1 MYMASVRIKFR
12 PSTVEGKEGTLY
24 FQIIHKRVARTVFT
38 DCRVFTSEWD
48 NVSSSV
54 ITVGTEERKAYL
66 EMVASKLKWSMERFS
81 RIMAEKDTTKAEYTV
96 DDIVSEYNKQPD
108 CPTLF
113 NFIRSMITKK
123 TAAKRYGTAKTYRDS
138 LASFSSFRN
147 GKDIT
152 FDDLNEDIINQY
164 EAWMKN
170 KGLKRN
176 SSSCYLR
183 TFKTLYLKAVELGLT
198 EDKDIFRH
206 VFTGFATTTKRAISI
221 DAIKAI
227 RKLNL
232 ENNPA
237 LAFARDMF
245 MLSLYLQ
252 GMAFVDIAYLKK
264 SDIRNG
270 QLQYS
275 RKKTGQALTISWEK
289 PMQEI
294 VDAYSHLTKD
304 TPYLLPVITTQD
316 GTERKQYEKAEHN
329 VNRNLKKIGEMA
341 GLHIPLTTYVARHS
355 WASIMRD
362 MGNDITVVGKGLGH
376 SDIKTT
382 QIYLSTIDNSTIM
395 RANKRFLGRILK

>member
-1 MYMASVRIKFR
+1 MASVRIKFR

-24 FQIIHKRVARTVFT
+24 FQIIHKRVARSVFT

-48 NVSSSV
+48 SVSSSV
-54 ITVGTEERKAYL
+54 ITVGTDERKTYL
-66 EMVASKLKWSMERFS
+66 EMVASKLKWSMERFTKIIAG
-81 RIMAEKDTTKAEYTV
+81 REKGMADYSV
-96 DDIVSEYNKQPD
+96 DDIVSEYNRQPE

-123 TAAKRYGTAKTYRDS
+123 TAAKRDGTAKTYRDS

-183 TFKTLYLKAVELGLT
+183 TFKTLYLKAVELELT
-198 EDKDIFRH
+198 EDRDIFRH

-304 TPYLLPVITTQD
+304 TPYLLPIITKQD
-316 GTERKQYEKAEHN
+316 GTERKQYERMEHN

-382 QIYLSTIDNSTIM
+382 QIYLSTIDNSTVM

>member
-1 MYMASVRIKFR
+1 MASVRIKFR
-12 PSTVEGKEGTLY
+12 SSTVEGKEGTLY

-48 NVSSSV
+48 SVSSSV
-54 ITVGTEERKAYL
+54 ITRGTEERKAYL
-66 EMVASKLKWSMERFS
+66 EMEASKLKWSLERFTK
-81 RIMAEKDTTKAEYTV
+81 IIAEKDKEKADYTV
-96 DDIVSEYNKQPD
+96 DDIVSEYNRQPE

-152 FDDLNEDIINQY
+152 FDDLNEDVINQY

-183 TFKTLYLKAVELGLT
+183 TFKTLYLKAVDMGLT
-198 EDKDIFRH
+198 DDRDIFRH

-232 ENNPA
+232 KDGSP

-252 GMAFVDIAYLKK
+252 GMSFVDIAYLKK

-304 TPYLLPVITTQD
+304 TPYLLPIITKQD

-382 QIYLSTIDNSTIM
+382 QIYLSTIDNSTVM

>member
-1 MYMASVRIKFR
+1 MASVRIKFR

-38 DCRVFTSEWD
+38 ACHVFTSEWD
-48 NVSSSV
+48 SVSSSV
-54 ITVGTEERKAYL
+54 IIGGMEERKAYL
-66 EMVASKLKWSMERFS
+66 EMVASKLKWSLERFTK
-81 RIMAEKDTTKAEYTV
+81 IIAEKDKEKADYTV
-96 DDIVSEYNKQPD
+96 DDIVSEYNRQPE

-123 TAAKRYGTAKTYRDS
+123 TAAKRDGTAKTYRDS

-164 EAWMKN
+164 EAWMKDR
-170 KGLKRN
+170 GLKRN

-183 TFKTLYLKAVELGLT
+183 TLKTLYFKAVELGLT
-198 EDKDIFRH
+198 DDRDIFRH

-227 RKLNL
+227 RKLKFKDGS
-232 ENNPA
+232 P

-252 GMAFVDIAYLKK
+252 GMSFVDIAYLKK

-275 RKKTGQALTISWEK
+275 RKKTGQTLTISWEK

-304 TPYLLPVITTQD
+304 TPYLLPIITKQD

-329 VNRNLKKIGEMA
+329 VNRNLKKIGEMV

>member
-1 MYMASVRIKFR
+1 MASVRIKFR
-12 PSTVEGKEGTLY
+12 SSTVEGKEGTLY

-48 NVSSSV
+48 SVSSSV
-54 ITVGTEERKAYL
+54 ITRGTEERKAYL
-66 EMVASKLKWSMERFS
+66 EMEASKLKWSLERFTK
-81 RIMAEKDTTKAEYTV
+81 IIAEKDKEKADYTV
-96 DDIVSEYNKQPD
+96 DDIVSEYNRQPE

-152 FDDLNEDIINQY
+152 FDDLNEDVINQY

-183 TFKTLYLKAVELGLT
+183 TFKTLYLKAVDMGLT
-198 EDKDIFRH
+198 DDRDIFRH

-232 ENNPA
+232 KDGSP

-252 GMAFVDIAYLKK
+252 GMSFVDIAYLKK

-275 RKKTGQALTISWEK
+275 RKKTGQTLTISWER

-304 TPYLLPVITTQD
+304 TPYLLPIITKQD

-382 QIYLSTIDNSTIM
+382 QIYLSTIDNSTVM
-395 RANKRFLGRILK
+395 KANKRFLGRILK

>member
-1 MYMASVRIKFR
+1 
-12 PSTVEGKEGTLY
+12 
-24 FQIIHKRVARTVFT
+24 
-38 DCRVFTSEWD
+38 
-48 NVSSSV
+48 
-54 ITVGTEERKAYL
+54 
-66 EMVASKLKWSMERFS
+66 MVASKLKWSMERFTK
-81 RIMAEKDTTKAEYTV
+81 IIAGKEKEKAYYSV
-96 DDIVSEYNKQPD
+96 DDIVSEYNRQPE

-123 TAAKRYGTAKTYRDS
+123 TAAKRDGTAKTYRDS

-183 TFKTLYLKAVELGLT
+183 TFKTLYLKAVDMGLT
-198 EDKDIFRH
+198 DDRDIFRH

-232 ENNPA
+232 KDGSS

-252 GMAFVDIAYLKK
+252 GMSFVDIAYLKK

-275 RKKTGQALTISWEK
+275 RKNGAGTNCKLGKA
-289 PMQEI
+289 
-294 VDAYSHLTKD
+294 DAGDCGRLL
-304 TPYLLPVITTQD
+304 TPY
-316 GTERKQYEKAEHN
+316 ERHALFIACHNKA
-329 VNRNLKKIGEMA
+329 
-341 GLHIPLTTYVARHS
+341 
-355 WASIMRD
+355 
-362 MGNDITVVGKGLGH
+362 
-376 SDIKTT
+376 
-382 QIYLSTIDNSTIM
+382 
-395 RANKRFLGRILK
+395 GRY

>member
-1 MYMASVRIKFR
+1 MASVRIKFR

-24 FQIIHKRVARTVFT
+24 FRVIHKRVARTVFT

-54 ITVGTEERKAYL
+54 ITRGTEERKAYL

-81 RIMAEKDTTKAEYTV
+81 KIIAGKEKEKANYSV
-96 DDIVSEYNKQPD
+96 DDIVSEYNRQPD
-108 CPTLF
+108 CPTF
-113 NFIRSMITKK
+113 FTFIRSMIAKK
-123 TAAKRYGTAKTYRDS
+123 TAAKRDGTAKTYRDS

-164 EAWMKN
+164 EAWMKDR
-170 KGLKRN
+170 GLKRN

-183 TFKTLYLKAVELGLT
+183 TFKTLYLKAVELELT

-275 RKKTGQALTISWEK
+275 RKKSGQTLTISWEK

-304 TPYLLPVITTQD
+304 TPYLLPIITKQD
-316 GTERKQYEKAEHN
+316 GMERKQYEKAEHN

-382 QIYLSTIDNSTIM
+382 QIYLSTIDNSTVM

>member
-1 MYMASVRIKFR
+1 MASVRIKFR

-48 NVSSSV
+48 SVSSSV
-54 ITVGTEERKAYL
+54 ITRGTEERKAYL
-66 EMVASKLKWSMERFS
+66 EMVASKLKWSLERFS

-183 TFKTLYLKAVELGLT
+183 TFKTLYLKAVDMGLT
-198 EDKDIFRH
+198 DDRDIFRH

-362 MGNDITVVGKGLGH
+362 MGNDITVVSKGLGH
-376 SDIKTT
+376 EDIKTT
-382 QIYLSTIDNSTIM
+382 QIYLSTIDTAVVT

>member
-1 MYMASVRIKFR
+1 MASVRIKFR

-38 DCRVFTSEWD
+38 DCRVFTSEWN

-54 ITVGTEERKAYL
+54 ITRGTEERKAYL
-66 EMVASKLKWSMERFS
+66 EMVASKLKWSLERFTK
-81 RIMAEKDTTKAEYTV
+81 IIAEKDKEKADYTV
-96 DDIVSEYNKQPD
+96 DDIVSEYNRQPE

-123 TAAKRYGTAKTYRDS
+123 TAAKRDGTAKTYSDS

-183 TFKTLYLKAVELGLT
+183 TFKTLYLKAVELELT
-198 EDKDIFRH
+198 EDRDIFRH

-275 RKKTGQALTISWEK
+275 RKKSGQTLTISWEK

-304 TPYLLPVITTQD
+304 TPYLLPIITKQD
-316 GTERKQYEKAEHN
+316 GMERKQYEKAEHN

-362 MGNDITVVGKGLGH
+362 MGNDITVVSKGLGH
-376 SDIKTT
+376 EDIKTT
-382 QIYLSTIDNSTIM
+382 QIYLSTIDTAVVT

>member
-1 MYMASVRIKFR
+1 MASVRIKFR
-12 PSTVEGKEGTLY
+12 SSTVEGKEGTLY

-48 NVSSSV
+48 SVSSSV
-54 ITVGTEERKAYL
+54 ITVGTDERKTYL
-66 EMVASKLKWSMERFS
+66 EMVASKLKWSMERFTKIIAG
-81 RIMAEKDTTKAEYTV
+81 REKGMADYSV

-113 NFIRSMITKK
+113 NFIRSMVTKK

-152 FDDLNEDIINQY
+152 FDNLNEDVINQY

-198 EDKDIFRH
+198 DDRDIFRH

-304 TPYLLPVITTQD
+304 TPYLLPIITKQD
-316 GTERKQYEKAEHN
+316 GTERKQYERMEHN

-341 GLHIPLTTYVARHS
+341 GLHVPLTTYVARHS

-362 MGNDITVVGKGLGH
+362 MGNDITVVSKGLGH
-376 SDIKTT
+376 DDIKTT

-395 RANKRFLGRILK
+395 RANKRFLGMILK

>member
-1 MYMASVRIKFR
+1 MASVRIKFR

-183 TFKTLYLKAVELGLT
+183 TFKTLYLKAVDMGLT
-198 EDKDIFRH
+198 DDRDIFRH

-275 RKKTGQALTISWEK
+275 RKKSGQTLTISWEK

-304 TPYLLPVITTQD
+304 TPYLLPIITKQD
-316 GTERKQYEKAEHN
+316 GMERKQYEKAEHN

-382 QIYLSTIDNSTIM
+382 QIYLSTIDNSTVM

>member
-1 MYMASVRIKFR
+1 MASVRIKFR

-38 DCRVFTSEWD
+38 DCRVFTSEWN

-54 ITVGTEERKAYL
+54 ITRGTEERKAYL
-66 EMVASKLKWSMERFS
+66 EMVASKLKWSLERFTK
-81 RIMAEKDTTKAEYTV
+81 IIAEKDKEKADYTV
-96 DDIVSEYNKQPD
+96 DDIVSEYNRQPE

-123 TAAKRYGTAKTYRDS
+123 TAAKRDGTAKTYSDS
-138 LASFSSFRN
+138 LVSFSSFRN

-183 TFKTLYLKAVELGLT
+183 TFKTLYLKAVELELT
-198 EDKDIFRH
+198 EDRDIFRH

-275 RKKTGQALTISWEK
+275 RKKSGQTLTISWEK

-304 TPYLLPVITTQD
+304 TPYLLPIITKQD

-376 SDIKTT
+376 EDIKTT
-382 QIYLSTIDNSTIM
+382 QIYLSTIDTAVVT

>member
-1 MYMASVRIKFR
+1 MASVRIKFR

-54 ITVGTEERKAYL
+54 ITRGTEERKAYL
-66 EMVASKLKWSMERFS
+66 EMVASKLKWSMERFTK
-81 RIMAEKDTTKAEYTV
+81 IIAGKEKEKAYYSV

-113 NFIRSMITKK
+113 NFIRSMVTKK

-152 FDDLNEDIINQY
+152 FDNLNEDVINQY

-183 TFKTLYLKAVELGLT
+183 TFKTLYLKAVELELT

-275 RKKTGQALTISWEK
+275 RKKSGQTLTISWEK

-304 TPYLLPVITTQD
+304 TPYLLPIITKQD
-316 GTERKQYEKAEHN
+316 GMERKQYEKAEHN

-382 QIYLSTIDNSTIM
+382 QIYLSTIDNSTVM

>member
-1 MYMASVRIKFR
+1 MASVRIKFR

-48 NVSSSV
+48 SVSSSV
-54 ITVGTEERKAYL
+54 IIGGTDERKAYL

-81 RIMAEKDTTKAEYTV
+81 KIIAGKEKEKADYSV

-113 NFIRSMITKK
+113 NFIRSMVTKK

-164 EAWMKN
+164 EAWMKDR
-170 KGLKRN
+170 GLKRN

-183 TFKTLYLKAVELGLT
+183 TFKTLYLKAVELELT

-252 GMAFVDIAYLKK
+252 GMSFVDIAYLKK

-275 RKKTGQALTISWEK
+275 RKKTGQTLTISWEK

-304 TPYLLPVITTQD
+304 TPYLLPIITKQD

-382 QIYLSTIDNSTIM
+382 QIYLSTIDNSTVM

>member
-1 MYMASVRIKFR
+1 MASVRIKFR

-38 DCRVFTSEWD
+38 DCRVFTSEWN

-54 ITVGTEERKAYL
+54 ITRGTEERKAYL
-66 EMVASKLKWSMERFS
+66 EMVASKLKWSLERFTKIIAG
-81 RIMAEKDTTKAEYTV
+81 REKEKADYTV
-96 DDIVSEYNKQPD
+96 DDIVSEYNRQPD
-108 CPTLF
+108 CPTF
-113 NFIRSMITKK
+113 FTFIRSMIAKK
-123 TAAKRYGTAKTYRDS
+123 TAAKRDGTAKTYRDS

-164 EAWMKN
+164 EAWMKDR
-170 KGLKRN
+170 GLKRN

-183 TFKTLYLKAVELGLT
+183 TFKTLYLKAVELELT

-275 RKKTGQALTISWEK
+275 RKKSGQTLTISWEK

-304 TPYLLPVITTQD
+304 TPYLLPIITKQD
-316 GTERKQYEKAEHN
+316 GMERKQYEKAEHN

-355 WASIMRD
+355 WASTMRD

-382 QIYLSTIDNSTIM
+382 QIYLSTIDNSTVM
-395 RANKRFLGRILK
+395 KANKRFLGRILK

>member
-1 MYMASVRIKFR
+1 MATVKIKFR
-12 PSTVEGKEGTLY
+12 QSTVDGKEGTLY
-24 FQIIHKRVARTVFT
+24 FQVIHKRVARAVFT
-38 DCRVFTSEWD
+38 GCHVFPREWD
-48 NVSSSV
+48 NASSSV
-54 ITVGTEERKAYL
+54 IIGGTEERKAYL
-66 EMVASKLKWSMERFS
+66 EMVSSKLKWSMERFS
-81 RIMAEKDTTKAEYTV
+81 RIIAETEKEKTDYSV

-123 TAAKRYGTAKTYRDS
+123 TAAKRDGTAKTYSDS

-152 FDDLNEDIINQY
+152 FDDLNEDVINQY

-183 TFKTLYLKAVELGLT
+183 TLKTLYLKAVELGLT

-232 ENNPA
+232 KDGSP

-275 RKKTGQALTISWEK
+275 RKKSGQTLTISWEK

-304 TPYLLPVITTQD
+304 TPYLLPIITKQD
-316 GTERKQYEKAEHN
+316 GMERKQYEKAEHN

-382 QIYLSTIDNSTIM
+382 QIYLSTIDNSTVM

>member
-1 MYMASVRIKFR
+1 MASVRIKFR

-123 TAAKRYGTAKTYRDS
+123 TAAKRDGTAKTYRDS

-198 EDKDIFRH
+198 EDKDIFCH

-227 RKLNL
+227 RKLYL

-275 RKKTGQALTISWEK
+275 RKKSGQTLTISWEK

-304 TPYLLPVITTQD
+304 TPYLLPIITKQD
-316 GTERKQYEKAEHN
+316 GMERKQYEKAEHN

-382 QIYLSTIDNSTIM
+382 QIYLSTIDNSTVM
-395 RANKRFLGRILK
+395 KANKRFLGRILK

>member
-1 MYMASVRIKFR
+1 M
-12 PSTVEGKEGTLY
+12 Y

-38 DCRVFTSEWD
+38 DCRVFTSEWN

-54 ITVGTEERKAYL
+54 ITRGTEERKAYL
-66 EMVASKLKWSMERFS
+66 EMVASKLKWSLERFTK
-81 RIMAEKDTTKAEYTV
+81 IIAEKDKEKADYTV
-96 DDIVSEYNKQPD
+96 DDIVSEYNRQPE

-123 TAAKRYGTAKTYRDS
+123 TAAKRDGTAKTYRDS

-198 EDKDIFRH
+198 EDKDIFCH

-275 RKKTGQALTISWEK
+275 RKKSGQTLTISWEK

-304 TPYLLPVITTQD
+304 TPYLLPIITKQD
-316 GTERKQYEKAEHN
+316 GMERKQYEKAEHN

-362 MGNDITVVGKGLGH
+362 MGNDITVVSKGLGH
-376 SDIKTT
+376 EDIKTT
-382 QIYLSTIDNSTIM
+382 QIYLSTIDNSTVM

>member
-1 MYMASVRIKFR
+1 MASVRMKFR

-48 NVSSSV
+48 SVSSSV
-54 ITVGTEERKAYL
+54 ITRGTEERKAYL
-66 EMVASKLKWSMERFS
+66 EMVASKLKWSLERFS

-183 TFKTLYLKAVELGLT
+183 TFKTLYLKAVDMGLT
-198 EDKDIFRH
+198 DDRDIFRH

-382 QIYLSTIDNSTIM
+382 QIYLSTIDNSTVM

>member
-1 MYMASVRIKFR
+1 MASVRIKFR
-12 PSTVEGKEGTLY
+12 PSTVEGKEGALY
-24 FQIIHKRVARTVFT
+24 FQVIHKRVARTVFT
-38 DCRVFTSEWD
+38 DCRVFPSEW
-48 NVSSSV
+48 NSVSSSV
-54 ITVGTEERKAYL
+54 TVGGTEERKAYL
-66 EMVASKLKWSMERFS
+66 EMVTSKLKWSMERFD
-81 RIMAEKDTTKAEYTV
+81 RIIAEKEKEKAGYSV

-108 CPTLF
+108 CPTF
-113 NFIRSMITKK
+113 FTFIHSMIAKK
-123 TAAKRYGTAKTYRDS
+123 TAAKRAGTAKTYRDS

-152 FDDLNEDIINQY
+152 FDNLNEDVVNQY
-164 EAWMKN
+164 EAWMKDR
-170 KGLKRN
+170 GLKRN

-183 TFKTLYLKAVELGLT
+183 TLKTLFLKAVEQGLV
-198 EDKDIFRH
+198 EDRDIFRH

-232 ENNPA
+232 ENNNA
-237 LAFARDMF
+237 LSFARDVF

-252 GMAFVDIAYLKK
+252 GMSFVDIAYLKK

-294 VDAYSHLTKD
+294 VDNHSYLTKD
-304 TPYLLPVITTQD
+304 TPYLLPIITKQD
-316 GTERKQYEKAEHN
+316 GTERKQYERAEHN

-341 GLHIPLTTYVARHS
+341 GLHVPLTTYVARHS
-355 WASIMRD
+355 WASIMRN
-362 MGNDITVVGKGLGH
+362 MGNDITIVSRGLGH
-376 SDIKTT
+376 DDIKTT
-382 QIYLSTIDNSTIM
+382 QIYLSTIDNSTVM
-395 RANKRFLGRILK
+395 RANKRLIGRILK

>member
-1 MYMASVRIKFR
+1 MASVRIKFR

-38 DCRVFTSEWD
+38 DCRVFPCEWD
-48 NVSSSV
+48 SVSSSV
-54 ITVGTEERKAYL
+54 VTVGTDERKTYL
-66 EMVASKLKWSMERFS
+66 EMVASKLKWSMERFTK
-81 RIMAEKDTTKAEYTV
+81 IIAEKDKEKADYTV
-96 DDIVSEYNKQPD
+96 DDIVSEYNRQPE

-123 TAAKRYGTAKTYRDS
+123 TAAKRDGTAKTYRDS

-147 GKDIT
+147 SKDIT

-183 TFKTLYLKAVELGLT
+183 TFKTLYLKAVDMGLT
-198 EDKDIFRH
+198 DDRDIFRH

-362 MGNDITVVGKGLGH
+362 MGNDITVVSKGLGH
-376 SDIKTT
+376 EDIKTT
-382 QIYLSTIDNSTIM
+382 QIYLSTIDTAVVT

>member
-1 MYMASVRIKFR
+1 MASVRIKFR
-12 PSTVEGKEGTLY
+12 SSTVEGKEGTLY

-66 EMVASKLKWSMERFS
+66 EMVASKLKWSMERFTK
-81 RIMAEKDTTKAEYTV
+81 IIAGKEKEKAYYSV
-96 DDIVSEYNKQPD
+96 DDIVSEYNRQPE

-123 TAAKRYGTAKTYRDS
+123 TAAKRDGTAKTYRDS

-183 TFKTLYLKAVELGLT
+183 TFKTLYLKAVDMGLT
-198 EDKDIFRH
+198 DDRDIFRH

-232 ENNPA
+232 KDGSS

-252 GMAFVDIAYLKK
+252 GMSFVDIAYLKK

-275 RKKTGQALTISWEK
+275 RKKTGQALTVSWEK

-304 TPYLLPVITTQD
+304 TPYLLPVITKQD

-382 QIYLSTIDNSTIM
+382 QIYLSTIDNSTVM

>member
-1 MYMASVRIKFR
+1 MASVRIKFR

-66 EMVASKLKWSMERFS
+66 EMVASKLKWSMERFTK
-81 RIMAEKDTTKAEYTV
+81 IIAGKEKEKAYYSV

-113 NFIRSMITKK
+113 NFIRSMVTKK
-123 TAAKRYGTAKTYRDS
+123 TAAKRYGTAKTYSDS

-275 RKKTGQALTISWEK
+275 RKKSGQTLTISWEK

-304 TPYLLPVITTQD
+304 TPYLLPIITKQD
-316 GTERKQYEKAEHN
+316 GMERKQYEKAEHN
-329 VNRNLKKIGEMA
+329 VNRYLKKIGEMA

-382 QIYLSTIDNSTIM
+382 QIYLSTIDNSTVM
-395 RANKRFLGRILK
+395 KANKRFLGRILK

>member
-1 MYMASVRIKFR
+1 MASVRIKFR

-38 DCRVFTSEWD
+38 DCRVFPCEWD
-48 NVSSSV
+48 SVSSSV
-54 ITVGTEERKAYL
+54 VTVGTDERKTYL
-66 EMVASKLKWSMERFS
+66 EMVASKLKWSMERFTK
-81 RIMAEKDTTKAEYTV
+81 IIAEKDKEKADYTV
-96 DDIVSEYNKQPD
+96 DDIVSEYNRQPE

-123 TAAKRYGTAKTYRDS
+123 TAAKRDGTAKTYRDS

-183 TFKTLYLKAVELGLT
+183 TFKTLYLKAVDMGLT
-198 EDKDIFRH
+198 DDRDIFRH

-362 MGNDITVVGKGLGH
+362 MGNDITVVSKGLGH
-376 SDIKTT
+376 EDIKTT
-382 QIYLSTIDNSTIM
+382 QIYLSTIDTAVVT

>member
-1 MYMASVRIKFR
+1 MASVRIKFR

-38 DCRVFTSEWD
+38 DCRVFTSEWN

-54 ITVGTEERKAYL
+54 ITRGTEERKAYL
-66 EMVASKLKWSMERFS
+66 EMVASKLKWSLERFTK
-81 RIMAEKDTTKAEYTV
+81 IIAEKDKEKADYTV
-96 DDIVSEYNKQPD
+96 DDIVSEYNRQPE

-123 TAAKRYGTAKTYRDS
+123 TAAKRDGTAKTYSDS
-138 LASFSSFRN
+138 LVSFSSFRN

-183 TFKTLYLKAVELGLT
+183 TFKTLYLKAVELELT
-198 EDKDIFRH
+198 EDRDIFRH

-252 GMAFVDIAYLKK
+252 GMSFVDIAYLKK
-264 SDIRNG
+264 SNIRNG

-275 RKKTGQALTISWEK
+275 RKKTGQTLTVSWEK

-382 QIYLSTIDNSTIM
+382 QIYLSTIDNSTVM
-395 RANKRFLGRILK
+395 KANKRFLGRILK

>member
-1 MYMASVRIKFR
+1 MKIKFR
-12 PSTVEGKEGTLY
+12 QSTVDGKEGTLY
-24 FQIIHKRVARTVFT
+24 FQVIHKRVARAVFT
-38 DCRVFTSEWD
+38 GCHVFPREWD
-48 NVSSSV
+48 NASSSV
-54 ITVGTEERKAYL
+54 IIGGTEERKAYL
-66 EMVASKLKWSMERFS
+66 EMVSSKLKWSMERFS
-81 RIMAEKDTTKAEYTV
+81 RIIAETEKEKTDYSV

-123 TAAKRYGTAKTYRDS
+123 TAAKRDGTAKTYSDS

-152 FDDLNEDIINQY
+152 FDDLNEDVINQY

-183 TFKTLYLKAVELGLT
+183 TLKTLYLKAVELGLT

-232 ENNPA
+232 KDGSP

-275 RKKTGQALTISWEK
+275 RKKSGQTLTISWEK

-304 TPYLLPVITTQD
+304 TPYLLPIITKQD
-316 GTERKQYEKAEHN
+316 GMERKQYEKAEHN

-382 QIYLSTIDNSTIM
+382 QIYLSTIDNSTVM